1 MKKSFAKI
9 RHIQEVN
16 KLLDK
21 RIIKEQQ
28 ANQDTPPPVAPAE
41 QTPPT
46 PSTGNT
52 TTTQV
57 KKCTEM
63 MTNSGAPGASSSLNV
78 NGNVT
83 IEFKGTV
90 SPEFQGYYVNVDSK
104 PYCFIPIK

>member
-16 KLLDK
+16 QMMDVRR
-21 RIIKEQQ
+21 RILKEQE
-28 ANQDTPPPVAPAE
+28 TPPPAPT
-41 QTPPT
+41 TPQSTDPT
-46 PSTGNT
+46 QSTGNT